1 MFSLYPIIDAWKSP
15 QVKLQGVVR
24 WRKYL
29 NKARRQNTLQHS
41 HSITLL
47 GIMVLAE
54 LRSFIDLDEALVLSA
69 LALHDVG
76 EGEVGSDTLYIDKT
90 KHGDVNEYLAF
101 RNLYREMKPGV
112 LFSLKKAF
120 LLQFCLSD
128 YSEFPE
134 EAQRIMDSLKK
145 EKKFEALAF
154 EAIERLDYILYA
166 VEQWENGNQKIL
178 VQTLR
183 HQLEKID
190 SLAENLPGFRKIW
203 TKKISV
209 WSENFLE
216 QNQGLWI
223 EEKSKA

>member
-1 MFSLYPIIDAWKSP
+1 
-15 QVKLQGVVR
+15 
-24 WRKYL
+24 
-29 NKARRQNTLQHS
+29 
-41 HSITLL
+41 
-47 GIMVLAE
+47 MVLAE

-190 SLAENLPGFRKIW
+190 SLAESLPGFKKVW

-216 QNQGLWI
+216 ENQGFWI